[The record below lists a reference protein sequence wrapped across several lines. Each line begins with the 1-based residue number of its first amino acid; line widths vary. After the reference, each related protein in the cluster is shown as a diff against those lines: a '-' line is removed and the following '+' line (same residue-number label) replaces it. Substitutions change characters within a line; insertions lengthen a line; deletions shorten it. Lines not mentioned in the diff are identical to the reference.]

1 MTYKPQKIAYL
12 GPPGTFSQSAVIGRF
27 GAECEQLACSTIDDV
42 FAAVAQGQ
50 ADCGLVPIENS
61 TEGPVNNTQDSLIET
76 ELSIV
81 GEEVINIEHNLLVPK
96 QAEQMTVKVIASH
109 KQSLAQCRNWIR
121 GNCPEAELLEC
132 ASNAEAA
139 SCVSED
145 GGIAAI
151 AGNLAAEA
159 YNLHIRA
166 RGIQDNQ
173 DNRTRFV
180 VLQEAKAARSG
191 VDKTSILVSTRNEP
205 GALFWFCLLYTSP
218 SPRD

>member
-12 GPPGTFSQSAVIGRF
+12 GPPGTFSQAAVIGRF

-61 TEGPVNNTQDSLIET
+61 TEGPVNNTQDCLIET

-96 QAEQMTVKVIASH
+96 QAEQMTVRVIASH
-109 KQSLAQCRNWIR
+109 KQSLAQCRNWI
-121 GNCPEAELLEC
+121 
-132 ASNAEAA
+132 
-139 SCVSED
+139 
-145 GGIAAI
+145 
-151 AGNLAAEA
+151 
-159 YNLHIRA
+159 
-166 RGIQDNQ
+166 
-173 DNRTRFV
+173 
-180 VLQEAKAARSG
+180 
-191 VDKTSILVSTRNEP
+191 
-205 GALFWFCLLYTSP
+205 CLLYTSP